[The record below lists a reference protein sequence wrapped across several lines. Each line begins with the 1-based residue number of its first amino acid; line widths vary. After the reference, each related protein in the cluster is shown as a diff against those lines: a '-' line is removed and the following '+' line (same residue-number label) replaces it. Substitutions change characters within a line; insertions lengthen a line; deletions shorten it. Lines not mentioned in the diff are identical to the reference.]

1 MGKSLII
8 KGADFSANALGNI
21 GMTDITSECEFSG
34 VGRTYLHYPNAGQL
48 NQFTYSASS
57 QQIARIGSLDVTQ
70 YRGRTIILRVWS
82 VNKSSNFAGGAWW
95 IAFAS
100 SVSVSLPWNG
110 TSNVN
115 NAITAVE
122 HISGQGTNMWNVLTL
137 TVPQDASYLI
147 FKDRTDYPS
156 TAYISND

>member
-21 GMTDITSECEFSG
+21 GITNITSECEFSG
-34 VGRTYLHYPNAGQL
+34 VGRVYLHYPNAGQL
-48 NQFTYSASS
+48 DQFGYSASTL
-57 QQIARIGSLDVTQ
+57 QTTRIGSLDVTQ

-82 VNKSSNFAGGAWW
+82 VNKSSDFTGGAWW

-110 TSNVN
+110 TGGVDK
-115 NAITAVE
+115 AITAVE
-122 HISGQGTNMWNVLTL
+122 HISGLGTGVYNTLTL
-137 TVPQDASYLI
+137 QVPQTASYLI
-147 FKDRTDYPS
+147 FRDRTDYPS
-156 TAYISND
+156 TVYISND